1 MKHILI
7 LLSLLFILSACAPT
21 PTATPIPPTP
31 TQVLPTATRIPP
43 TATLVPPTATLA
55 PTATQV
61 PPTVAP
67 TATRIVTPTTV
78 TASTP
83 LPAPTFAPTA
93 MCSTQ
98 SSLETL
104 IACVLAKMPRR
115 DTQGYV
121 APPASL
127 VNDFKLVAAQM
138 LAGKCDDIALPASMT
153 KIYSVATFTDKQNNA
168 SYCIALETLDENA
181 NGTIDRAWGTFIV
194 NPKATRE
201 LSIQAPHPLADLAT
215 EAQAI
220 AVFKGVNAR
229 SYALAGSHR
238 DANKERTT
246 CQPSTG
252 EGEAD
257 AAHNVKDIFFA
268 ATEALNDFYKDK
280 DWTAIQFHGMG
291 TTSCAGVD
299 AFLSYGVQVA
309 PKPTDKIVTL
319 RDNFVKLQPKMVA
332 TVFGENPPCNLYAT
346 TNVQGRLLNNVPS
359 AQVCE
364 LPAASYTGKF
374 IHIEQKTNSR
384 AAIADW
390 IAAINATWK

>member
-1 MKHILI
+1 MKRVLI
-7 LLSLLFILSACAPT
+7 SLSLLFVLSACAPT
-21 PTATPIPPTP
+21 PTVTPIPPT
-31 TQVLPTATRIPP
+31 ATP
-43 TATLVPPTATLA
+43 VPPTLA
-55 PTATQV
+55 PTATR
-61 PPTVAP
+61 A
-67 TATRIVTPTTV
+67 VTPTPV
-78 TASTP
+78 AVVSP
-83 LPAPTFAPTA
+83 APAPTFAPNAVCAKTNA
-93 MCSTQ
+93 
-98 SSLETL
+98 LEEL

-121 APPASL
+121 APPANL
-127 VNDFKLVAAQM
+127 AGDFKQVATQM
-138 LAGKCDDIALPASMT
+138 LAGKCDDIALPASMA

-168 SYCIALETLDENA
+168 SYCVALEILDENA

-246 CQPSTG
+246 CQPGTG

-268 ATEALNDFYKDK
+268 ATDALNEFYKDK
-280 DWTAIQFHGMG
+280 EWSAIQFHGMG
-291 TTSCAGVD
+291 ATSCVGVD

-309 PKPTDKIVTL
+309 PKPGDKIVTL
-319 RDNFVKLQPKMVA
+319 RDNFAKQQPKMIA

-346 TNVQGRLLNNVPS
+346 TNVQGRLLNNVPA

-364 LPAASYTGKF
+364 LPATNYTGKF

>member
-1 MKHILI
+1 MNRIALVLLI
-7 LLSLLFILSACAPT
+7 VLLSACAPT
-21 PTATPIPPTP
+21 PTATPVPPPP
-31 TQVLPTATRIPP
+31 TQVPPTATRIPP
-43 TATLVPPTATLA
+43 TATPVPPTATLA

-61 PPTVAP
+61 PPTTAP

-78 TASTP
+78 AAATAV
-83 LPAPTFAPTA
+83 PAPTFAPNA
-93 MCSTQ
+93 VCATQ
-98 SSLETL
+98 GTLEQL

-121 APPASL
+121 APPANL
-127 VNDFKLVAAQM
+127 VADFKPVAAQM
-138 LAGKCDDIALPASMT
+138 LAGKCDDIALPASMA
-153 KIYSVATFTDKQNNA
+153 KIYSIATFTDKQNNA
-168 SYCIALETLDENA
+168 SYCVALETDDANV

-229 SYALAGSHR
+229 SYVLAGSHR

-246 CQPSTG
+246 CQPSTN
-252 EGEAD
+252 EGVAD
-257 AAHNVKDIFFA
+257 AAHNVSDVFHA
-268 ATEALNDFYKDK
+268 ATEALNEFYKEK
-280 DWTAIQFHGMG
+280 DWNAIQFHGMG

-299 AFLSYGVQVA
+299 VFLSYGVQTA

-319 RDNFVKLQPKMVA
+319 RDNFVKQQPKLVA

-346 TNVQGRLLNNVPS
+346 TNVQGRLLNNVPA
-359 AQVCE
+359 AQVCH
-364 LPAASYTGKF
+364 LPATSYTGKF

-384 AAIADW
+384 AAVADW